1 MNISSFVNS
10 FVNSFAKRLGLAIA
24 GLVIV
29 FGSFFMSVA
38 PASAD
43 TVTIKMGSD
52 GGQLV
57 FDPKVV
63 TIKVGDTVKWLN
75 NKAFPHNVVFD
86 GHPELSH
93 KKLAQKPKAELE
105 STFTEAGEFSYYCS
119 PHRGAGMQGKVIV
132 AG

>member
-1 MNISSFVNS
+1 MNISSIARS
-10 FVNSFAKRLGLAIA
+10 FTRGFGLAIA
-24 GLVIV
+24 SFVFIV
-29 FGSFFMSVA
+29 GSFFMSA
-38 PASAD
+38 SPAAAD
-43 TVTIKMGSD
+43 TVTVKMGSD

-63 TIKVGDTVKWLN
+63 TIKVGDTIKWVN

-86 GHPELSH
+86 GHAELSH

-105 STFTEAGEFSYYCS
+105 TTFNEAGEFSYYCS

-132 AG
+132 EG